1 MGKVKYS
8 PPTKNEIF
16 SGILP
21 CPKCGRS
28 LFVDFEHT
36 TARTR
41 NSMGELSGR
50 FICSKCPPTLNDLPL
65 PRYSG
70 KNLKILLTRAKKGWN
85 AAKRPKSYNSPC
97 QDCQKLKTFREIAK
111 LGGLENDF
119 LFAKS
124 SPCHKCEWKD
134 FAPIDHLPER

>member
-8 PPTKNEIF
+8 PRQRMKFFQESCHALNAGDHF
-16 SGILP
+16 Y
-21 CPKCGRS
+21 
-28 LFVDFEHT
+28 FVDFEHT

-85 AAKRPKSYNSPC
+85 AAKRPSPIIPPA
-97 QDCQKLKTFREIAK
+97 KIAR
-111 LGGLENDF
+111 N
-119 LFAKS
+119 
-124 SPCHKCEWKD
+124 
-134 FAPIDHLPER
+134 